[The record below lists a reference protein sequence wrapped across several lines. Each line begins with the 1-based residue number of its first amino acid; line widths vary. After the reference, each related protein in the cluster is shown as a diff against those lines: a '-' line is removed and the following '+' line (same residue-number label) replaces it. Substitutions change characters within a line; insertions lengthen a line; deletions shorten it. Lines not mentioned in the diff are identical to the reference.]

1 MFKDEIYDIREQK
14 IAHAVTSMIE
24 QHTTITGFYYRQ
36 VVFYP
41 ERRNYYSKNLS
52 IINVSSYSDWN
63 MFWDAKILRIRE
75 IMMLFKL

>member
-36 VVFYP
+36 VV
-41 ERRNYYSKNLS
+41 LS
-52 IINVSSYSDWN
+52 REKGLLLAI
-63 MFWDAKILRIRE
+63 RIYQ
-75 IMMLFKL
+75 K